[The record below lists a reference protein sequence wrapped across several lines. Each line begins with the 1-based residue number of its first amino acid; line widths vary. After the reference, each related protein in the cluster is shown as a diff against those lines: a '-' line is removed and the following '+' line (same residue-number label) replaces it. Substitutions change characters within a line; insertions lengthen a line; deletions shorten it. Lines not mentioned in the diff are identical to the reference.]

1 MNFPYSDDPF
11 VWFGA
16 WFDHAKEVVKVDPNA
31 VALAT
36 VDAQNNPSLRIVLL
50 KQWDDQGFVFYTN
63 YTSRKGQQLLETRK
77 AAMTLF
83 WRELGRQIRI
93 EGIIEEV
100 SPQQADAYFASRPR
114 ASQIGAWASNQSS
127 ELEDRQTLLDR
138 IDEVEA
144 RFDGA
149 PVPRPPHWSGFRLKP
164 LLIEF
169 WEAGDFRIHDRM
181 VFSRHYIHQAWST
194 KRLNP

>member
-1 MNFPYSDDPF
+1 MDFPYSDDPF

-16 WFDHAKEVVKVDPNA
+16 WFDHAQAVVNVDPNA

-93 EGIIEEV
+93 EGIVEEV
-100 SPQQADAYFASRPR
+100 SPEQADAYFASRPR
-114 ASQIGAWASNQSS
+114 TSQVGAWASNQSS
-127 ELEDRQTLLDR
+127 ELEDRQTLVAR
-138 IDEVEA
+138 INEVEA
-144 RFDGA
+144 RFDGV

-164 LLIEF
+164 LSIEF

-181 VFSRHYIHQAWST
+181 VFSRQYIHQAWST